1 MPSNTIQVAVLSNV
15 NSFKRAMKVVIEPV
29 DKDDCKFTKN
39 LNKKKKKKRKHK
51 KAQKEKKKSC
61 QEYLQAD
68 ENLLQK

>member
-1 MPSNTIQVAVLSNV
+1 
-15 NSFKRAMKVVIEPV
+15 MKVVIEPV

-51 KAQKEKKKSC
+51 KAKKKKKKSC